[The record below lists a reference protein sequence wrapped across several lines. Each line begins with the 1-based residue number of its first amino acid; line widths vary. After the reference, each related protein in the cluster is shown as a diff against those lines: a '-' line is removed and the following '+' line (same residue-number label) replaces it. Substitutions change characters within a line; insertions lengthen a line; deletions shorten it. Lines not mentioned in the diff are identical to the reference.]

1 MSSARPDTHLI
12 LIRHAQ
18 IDANVE
24 KRWHGWTDSP
34 LNATGR
40 LQIARV
46 AERVAREHPDIRAIY
61 ASPLQRT
68 RDTAQAIADALGLQV
83 IPEPHL
89 REYGIGEL
97 EGELFHHLE
106 KHHGFF
112 TRIRQDAHFAPA
124 GGESV
129 HQVSERIMSAFRH
142 FRDAHAGEK
151 ILAVSHGAVMGLG
164 LATLLHGDPF
174 EWDRYFFA
182 NTSVSQLQLGETPAL
197 LGFNCTA
204 HLDPSLMLP

>member
-1 MSSARPDTHLI
+1 MSTERPDVHVL
-12 LIRHAQ
+12 LVRHAQ

-46 AERVAREHPDIRAIY
+46 AERLAREHTDIKAIY

-68 RDTAQAIADALGLQV
+68 RDTAQAIAAALGMQV
-83 IPEPHL
+83 IPEPDL

-97 EGELFHHLE
+97 EGVAFHHLE

-112 TRIRQDAHFAPA
+112 TRIKQDAHFAPP

-129 HQVSERIMSAFRH
+129 HQVSERIMGAFAR
-142 FRDAHAGEK
+142 FRADHAGEK

-164 LATLLHGDPF
+164 LAKLLHGDPF

-182 NTSVSQLQLGETPAL
+182 NTSVSQLRLGQSPAL
-197 LGFNCTA
+197 IGYNCTA

>member
-1 MSSARPDTHLI
+1 MPSTAPDAQVI

-40 LQIARV
+40 LQIVRV
-46 AERVAREHPDIRAIY
+46 AERIAREHADIRAIY

-68 RDTAQAIADALGLQV
+68 TDTARAIAGVLGLQV
-83 IPEPHL
+83 IPEPDL

-106 KHHGFF
+106 KHHSFF
-112 TRIRQDAHFAPA
+112 TRIKQDAHYAPA

-129 HQVSERIMSAFRH
+129 HQVSERIMSAFAR
-142 FRDAHAGEK
+142 FREMHAGEK

-164 LATLLHGDPF
+164 LAKLLHGDPF

-182 NTSVSQLQLGETPAL
+182 NTSVSQLQLGDSPSL
-197 LGFNCTA
+197 LGLNCTA

>member
-1 MSSARPDTHLI
+1 MSSAPPDVHLI

-18 IDANVE
+18 IDANIE

-46 AERVAREHPDIRAIY
+46 AERIAREHGDIRTIY

-68 RDTAQAIADALGLQV
+68 RDTAQAIADALGLTV
-83 IPEPHL
+83 IPEPDL

-97 EGELFHHLE
+97 EGEPFHHLE
-106 KHHGFF
+106 KHHRFF
-112 TRIRQDAHFAPA
+112 TRIKQDAHFAPA

-129 HQVSERIMSAFRH
+129 HQVSERIMSAFSR
-142 FRDAHAGEK
+142 FREAHAGEK

-164 LATLLHGDPF
+164 LAKLLHGDPF

-182 NTSVSQLQLGETPAL
+182 NTSVSQLKLGDNPSL